1 MIGVGNIW
9 QYSCYHVTSS
19 FSVFVFLFLGERV
32 MENLGEV
39 DTFPPK
45 AHGLLSNCGV
55 KRQTEST
62 TRCCSVLE
70 ETLLFGISLSTKNG

>member
-1 MIGVGNIW
+1 MIDVGNIW
-9 QYSCYHVTSS
+9 QLLPRNIIIFCVC
-19 FSVFVFLFLGERV
+19 FLFLGERV

-45 AHGLLSNCGV
+45 AHGLLSNCEV

-62 TRCCSVLE
+62 TRCCS
-70 ETLLFGISLSTKNG
+70 LLAISLPAL